1 MGSSSG
7 ELLSLFSPGLIHGDV
22 SSCSYCS
29 LDTRGSQK
37 VWYKASDLLQCC
49 AQRAGF
55 RRRSTVT
62 VTYFWFNLCCSD
74 GLQAE
79 QCDPSAQFALPY
91 GMVPS
96 VCCSQGCQSQKGW
109 EKFTVVLCIRAEYE
123 LLSQLYQCL

>member
-1 MGSSSG
+1 MCPAVPIVLLTQEGAKKFGTKHPTCSSAVHRGLASG
-7 ELLSLFSPGLIHGDV
+7 GGV
-22 SSCSYCS
+22 TY
-29 LDTRGSQK
+29 
-37 VWYKASDLLQCC
+37 
-49 AQRAGF
+49 
-55 RRRSTVT
+55 VT

-109 EKFTVVLCIRAEYE
+109 EKFTVVLCIWAEYE
-123 LLSQLYQCL
+123 LLSQLYRCL